1 MQKDYYDILSVPR
14 NCSQEDIKKAFRK
27 MAFKYHPDR
36 NKGRPEVEAKFKEA
50 AAAYEV
56 LSDPKKR
63 AQYDQFGHEGVQ
75 SRFGRGGFQNIDDIF
90 SSFQDIFGQSD
101 FFGSSMGGGFGSLFG
116 NSTFS
121 TARSAERGADLRYY
135 MNITLKEV
143 LNGVEKEIRY
153 EVERSCN
160 TCNGSGARYGTGKK
174 TCSECRGSGRLTKRQ
189 GFFAFSST
197 CPTCQG
203 EGQVIESPCGVCFGT
218 GRKKQKEQ
226 LKVKIPPGV
235 DTGRRLRVGQKGES
249 GYRGGP
255 PGDLYVEICVKED
268 PVFFRKGSDLMSVIK
283 ISYLQALLGDKI
295 EVPALEGKQTIIIP
309 KGTQPGD
316 VIMQKKEGLPDLHN
330 KRKRGNL
337 LYQVQI
343 EIPKK
348 LKKKEEDLLKEIA
361 TIKKNR

>member
-1 MQKDYYDILSVPR
+1 MQKDYYEILSVPR

-116 NSTFS
+116 DGTFS
-121 TARSAERGADLRYY
+121 TTRSVERGADLRYY
-135 MNITLKEV
+135 MNVTLKEV
-143 LNGVEKEIRY
+143 LKGVEKEIRY
-153 EVERSCN
+153 EVERSCG
-160 TCNGSGARYGTGKK
+160 TCDGSGARYGTGKK

-203 EGQVIESPCGVCFGT
+203 EGQIIESPCGVCFGT

-226 LKVKIPPGV
+226 LKVQIPPGV
-235 DTGRRLRVGQKGES
+235 ETGRRLRVSQKGES

-268 PVFFRKGSDLMSVIK
+268 PLFIRKGSNLIGVVK
-283 ISYLQALLGDKI
+283 ISYLQALLGGKV
-295 EVPALEGKQTIIIP
+295 EVPGLEEKQTITIP

-316 VIMQKKEGLPDLHN
+316 VVVQKKEGLPDLYN
-330 KRKRGNL
+330 KKKRGNL

-361 TIKKNR
+361 TIKKNN